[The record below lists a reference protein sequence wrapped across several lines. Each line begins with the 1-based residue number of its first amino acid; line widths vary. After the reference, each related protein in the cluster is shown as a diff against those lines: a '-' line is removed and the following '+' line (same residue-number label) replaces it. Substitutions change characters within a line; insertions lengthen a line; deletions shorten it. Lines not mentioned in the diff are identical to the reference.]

1 MAAPGAV
8 IVTDEFH
15 TAVQGAAAQ
24 VGGAGEFEFGPLRP
38 RRVKDLGR
46 IQLWVLHRP
55 GVEPVTL
62 DRRLGGRWERL
73 TEVLHDLDEL
83 RDKGER
89 LIAGARAAGEPP
101 SGGAA
106 EGGDPEGAER
116 E

>member
-1 MAAPGAV
+1 VPGNVAPGGVPGNVAPGA
-8 IVTDEFH
+8 EF
-15 TAVQGAAAQ
+15 Q
-24 VGGAGEFEFGPLRP
+24 FGQLRP

-55 GVEPVTL
+55 GTEPVAL

-73 TEVLHDLDEL
+73 AEVLEDLDEL
-83 RDKGER
+83 REKGER
-89 LIAGARAAGEPP
+89 LIAGAR

-106 EGGDPEGAER
+106 EGGDPEGSEL